1 MEDLWAERGILVS
14 RETDRL
20 WVNRFGAHFAACIRR
35 DRSKPNDKWHMDEVV
50 ISIHS
55 WKYWLWRAIDA
66 DGDVLAI
73 VVQTRRS
80 AKTAKQSFKRL
91 VAQFGELSVV
101 ITHKLRRYTK
111 PIKARA
117 PQVEHRAHKGL
128 NNAFEVS
135 HRPTRKREKLFG
147 RFKSH
152 HQAQRFLSAHDQM
165 NLVFLPRRYKLTT
178 NIYRHTRA
186 GAFSL
191 WRDYTAEMV
200 A

>member
-1 MEDLWAERGILVS
+1 
-14 RETDRL
+14 
-20 WVNRFGAHFAACIRR
+20 
-35 DRSKPNDKWHMDEVV
+35 
-50 ISIHS
+50 
-55 WKYWLWRAIDA
+55 
-66 DGDVLAI
+66 VLAI

-80 AKTAKQSFKRL
+80 AKTAKRFFNRL
-91 VAQFGELSVV
+91 VAQFTELSVV
-101 ITHKLRRYTK
+101 ITHKLCRYTK

-117 PQVEHRAHKGL
+117 PEVEHRAHKGL

>member
-1 MEDLWAERGILVS
+1 
-14 RETDRL
+14 
-20 WVNRFGAHFAACIRR
+20 
-35 DRSKPNDKWHMDEVV
+35 MDEVV

-80 AKTAKQSFKRL
+80 AKTAKRSFKRL

-101 ITHKLRRYTK
+101 ITHKLRSYPK

-117 PQVEHRAHKGL
+117 PQVEHRTHKGL

-135 HRPTRKREKLFG
+135 HRQPENGRSYLAGSNPITRPKGFYRPT
-147 RFKSH
+147 
-152 HQAQRFLSAHDQM
+152 
-165 NLVFLPRRYKLTT
+165 
-178 NIYRHTRA
+178 TR
-186 GAFSL
+186 
-191 WRDYTAEMV
+191 
-200 A
+200 